1 MFNVWEMGVRNYS
14 HFFLSTYCEIK
25 YYFIYLLKHLKITIM
40 DKLQRQIATL
50 LEELVG
56 QRFNEETLNHR
67 LTDIFQWEVKVED
80 ISDKEDELSDYNFV
94 FGFGD
99 TDSELY
105 GFGDIYFLKMRREG
119 FDGATFYV
127 TEVNV
132 DFE

>member
-1 MFNVWEMGVRNYS
+1 
-14 HFFLSTYCEIK
+14 
-25 YYFIYLLKHLKITIM
+25 M
-40 DKLQRQIATL
+40 DKLQKQIATH

-56 QRFNEETLNHR
+56 KRFNEETLNNR

-105 GFGDIYFLKMRREG
+105 GFGDIYFLKMRNEG
-119 FDGATFYV
+119 FDKSTFYV

-132 DFE
+132 EFE

>member
-1 MFNVWEMGVRNYS
+1 
-14 HFFLSTYCEIK
+14 
-25 YYFIYLLKHLKITIM
+25 M

-56 QRFNEETLNHR
+56 KRFNEETLNHR

-119 FDGATFYV
+119 FDGTTFYV

>member
-1 MFNVWEMGVRNYS
+1 
-14 HFFLSTYCEIK
+14 
-25 YYFIYLLKHLKITIM
+25 M
-40 DKLQRQIATL
+40 DKLQKQIATH

-56 QRFNEETLNHR
+56 KRFNEETLNNR

-99 TDSELY
+99 
-105 GFGDIYFLKMRREG
+105 IYFLKMRNEG
-119 FDGATFYV
+119 FDKSTFYV

>member
-1 MFNVWEMGVRNYS
+1 
-14 HFFLSTYCEIK
+14 
-25 YYFIYLLKHLKITIM
+25 M

-99 TDSELY
+99 ADSELY
-105 GFGDIYFLKMRREG
+105 GYGDIYFLKMRREG

>member
-1 MFNVWEMGVRNYS
+1 
-14 HFFLSTYCEIK
+14 
-25 YYFIYLLKHLKITIM
+25 M

-56 QRFNEETLNHR
+56 KRFNEETLNHR

>member
-1 MFNVWEMGVRNYS
+1 
-14 HFFLSTYCEIK
+14 
-25 YYFIYLLKHLKITIM
+25 M

-56 QRFNEETLNHR
+56 KRFNEETLNHR

-132 DFE
+132 EFE

>member
-1 MFNVWEMGVRNYS
+1 M
-14 HFFLSTYCEIK
+14 T
-25 YYFIYLLKHLKITIM
+25 
-40 DKLQRQIATL
+40 KLQKQIATY

-56 QRFNEETLNHR
+56 QRFNEETLNKR
-67 LTDIFQWEVKVED
+67 LTDIFQWDVKVED
-80 ISDKEDELSDYNFV
+80 ISDKEDELADYNFV

-105 GFGDIYFLKMRREG
+105 GYGDIYFLKMRREG
-119 FDGATFYV
+119 FDGSTFYV

>member
-1 MFNVWEMGVRNYS
+1 
-14 HFFLSTYCEIK
+14 
-25 YYFIYLLKHLKITIM
+25 M

-56 QRFNEETLNHR
+56 KRFNEETLNHR

-80 ISDKEDELSDYNFV
+80 ISDKEDELADYNFV

-99 TDSELY
+99 ADSE
-105 GFGDIYFLKMRREG
+105 
-119 FDGATFYV
+119 FYV

>member
-1 MFNVWEMGVRNYS
+1 M
-14 HFFLSTYCEIK
+14 T
-25 YYFIYLLKHLKITIM
+25 
-40 DKLQRQIATL
+40 KLQKQIATL

-67 LTDIFQWEVKVED
+67 LTDILQWEIKVED
-80 ISDKEDELSDYNFV
+80 ISDKEDELADYNFV

-99 TDSELY
+99 VNSDDDSELY
-105 GFGDIYFLKMRREG
+105 GYGDIYFLKMRNEG
-119 FDGATFYV
+119 FNGATFYV

>member
-1 MFNVWEMGVRNYS
+1 
-14 HFFLSTYCEIK
+14 
-25 YYFIYLLKHLKITIM
+25 M

-67 LTDIFQWEVKVED
+67 LSDILQWDVKVED

>member
-1 MFNVWEMGVRNYS
+1 MN
-14 HFFLSTYCEIK
+14 
-25 YYFIYLLKHLKITIM
+25 
-40 DKLQRQIATL
+40 KLQKQIATL

-119 FDGATFYV
+119 FDGSTFYV

>member
-1 MFNVWEMGVRNYS
+1 MN
-14 HFFLSTYCEIK
+14 
-25 YYFIYLLKHLKITIM
+25 
-40 DKLQRQIATL
+40 KLQKQIATL

-56 QRFNEETLNHR
+56 KRFNEETLNHR
-67 LTDIFQWEVKVED
+67 LTDIFQWDVKVED

-119 FDGATFYV
+119 FDDATFYV
-127 TEVNV
+127 TEVYV

>member
-1 MFNVWEMGVRNYS
+1 
-14 HFFLSTYCEIK
+14 
-25 YYFIYLLKHLKITIM
+25 M

-56 QRFNEETLNHR
+56 KRFNEETLNHR

-105 GFGDIYFLKMRREG
+105 GYGDIYFLKMRIEG
-119 FDGATFYV
+119 WDSSTFYV

>member
-1 MFNVWEMGVRNYS
+1 
-14 HFFLSTYCEIK
+14 
-25 YYFIYLLKHLKITIM
+25 M
-40 DKLQRQIATL
+40 DKLQKQIATL

-56 QRFNEETLNHR
+56 KRFNEETLNHR

>member
-1 MFNVWEMGVRNYS
+1 M
-14 HFFLSTYCEIK
+14 T
-25 YYFIYLLKHLKITIM
+25 
-40 DKLQRQIATL
+40 KLQKQIATY

-56 QRFNEETLNHR
+56 KRFNEETLNHR

-80 ISDKEDELSDYNFV
+80 ISDKEDELADYNFV

-105 GFGDIYFLKMRREG
+105 GFGDIYFLKMRNEG

>member
-1 MFNVWEMGVRNYS
+1 
-14 HFFLSTYCEIK
+14 
-25 YYFIYLLKHLKITIM
+25 M

-50 LEELVG
+50 LEELVWN
-56 QRFNEETLNHR
+56 RFNEETLNKR
-67 LTDIFQWEVKVED
+67 LSDIFQWEVKVED

-105 GFGDIYFLKMRREG
+105 GYGDIYFLKMRREG
-119 FDGATFYV
+119 FDGSTFYV

>member
-1 MFNVWEMGVRNYS
+1 MN
-14 HFFLSTYCEIK
+14 
-25 YYFIYLLKHLKITIM
+25 
-40 DKLQRQIATL
+40 KLQKQIATL

-56 QRFNEETLNHR
+56 QRFNEETLSHR
-67 LTDIFQWEVKVED
+67 LTDIFEWEVIVD
-80 ISDKEDELSDYNFV
+80 NISEKEDELADYNFV

-99 TDSELY
+99 IGSELY
-105 GFGDIYFLKMRREG
+105 GYGDIYFLKMRREG